1 MSAQAAT
8 LTRPVNFAFRDD
20 VMKTKPH
27 IYMVAGRWHVAL
39 DRKCTLRDSRAARLW
54 VDARNA
60 MFKSRL
66 ELVP

>member
-1 MSAQAAT
+1 
-8 LTRPVNFAFRDD
+8 
-20 VMKTKPH
+20 MKTKPH